1 MVTMQA
7 LTNQERFKNGII
19 LQKDPTDTS
28 DEVKVDELM
37 KELDLELYQY
47 YIF

>member
-1 MVTMQA
+1 MHA

-19 LQKDPTDTS
+19 LQSDPTDTS
-28 DEVKVDELM
+28 DEVKVNQSM
-37 KELDLELYQY
+37 KELDLELYQF